1 LCFRAL
7 DRAEKDAMGAT
18 QRHSA
23 EVFEATRRAEEA
35 TKRALDVRERF
46 EDRISRL
53 VRLLFIRF

>member
-1 LCFRAL
+1 
-7 DRAEKDAMGAT
+7 MGAT